1 MFHLIGTYDL
11 EVSLNGGTPKSSIY
25 KWILHHKPSILGIP
39 ILGNPNLNILKAQ
52 WQNLKMTHMYHLFDL
67 LWFGD
72 WLYHIIYHIYNIYIY
87 LLDIQGTFHNW
98 SKGNM
103 FLSIT
108 VYGHGPSDRP
118 SSIFSDFLVLFLVG

>member
-72 WLYHIIYHIYNIYIY
+72 WLYHIIYHIYNIYIPPGHSGH
-87 LLDIQGTFHNW
+87 LSQLV
-98 SKGNM
+98 KGKHV
-103 FLSIT
+103 FEHHSLWPRT
-108 VYGHGPSDRP
+108 
-118 SSIFSDFLVLFLVG
+118 L